1 MSMLRPALQRLQ
13 QSRFIKAYLLAL
25 ERRPLTTKCTTS
37 GLLMVGADA
46 TRQRLEDAEQPYDAP
61 RTARLTAF
69 AILIHAPFLHAYHPI
84 AERLW
89 ARYDIRHTVVKVG
102 LDQAFSAPVFLSIFL
117 SFTALAFSTCVVTQ
131 LRKWWTVSRSAS
143 STGASAIF
151 AQTPQDVKSC
161 ARLLCSF
168 QANSNSSAL
177 KLLLLS
183 PSALINDFLPI
194 TVQSSPASIAVCFPG
209 PSAKYS
215 DKETDD
221 LSPTP
226 DRFSVSK
233 SLCTRP
239 NFFS

>member
-13 QSRFIKAYLLAL
+13 QSRFVKAYLLAL
-25 ERRPLTTKCTTS
+25 EQRPLTTKCTTS

-117 SFTALAFSTCVVTQ
+117 SFTALAEG
-131 LRKWWTVSRSAS
+131 L
-143 STGASAIF
+143 GASGARARVEQQLPLLWRDSLCCWGPAHLVTFNLPI
-151 AQTPQDVKSC
+151 PVRVLWQDVVRLYFGTIMSLRGT
-161 ARLLCSF
+161 ARIRED
-168 QANSNSSAL
+168 
-177 KLLLLS
+177 
-183 PSALINDFLPI
+183 P
-194 TVQSSPASIAVCFPG
+194 
-209 PSAKYS
+209 
-215 DKETDD
+215 
-221 LSPTP
+221 
-226 DRFSVSK
+226 
-233 SLCTRP
+233 
-239 NFFS
+239 

>member
-13 QSRFIKAYLLAL
+13 QSRFVKAYLRAL

-117 SFTALAFSTCVVTQ
+117 PFTALAEG
-131 LRKWWTVSRSAS
+131 L
-143 STGASAIF
+143 GASGARARVEQQLPLLWRDSLFCWGPAHLVTFNLPI
-151 AQTPQDVKSC
+151 PVRVLWQDVVRLYFGTIMSLRGT
-161 ARLLCSF
+161 ARIRED
-168 QANSNSSAL
+168 
-177 KLLLLS
+177 
-183 PSALINDFLPI
+183 P
-194 TVQSSPASIAVCFPG
+194 
-209 PSAKYS
+209 
-215 DKETDD
+215 
-221 LSPTP
+221 
-226 DRFSVSK
+226 
-233 SLCTRP
+233 
-239 NFFS
+239 